1 MYRERINFQDEIVNT
16 LPGIRLGL
24 WQAKIRIQPSRP
36 GIIQWI
42 EKILSDF
49 RIKFKVEDISSIPVI
64 AETKDAYR
72 KLGKDPSRYRPSAEA
87 LCRRIAGG
95 KSLFRVNN
103 AVDILNAI
111 SIVSGYSIGGYDCE
125 KITGD
130 VVLGKGKDKEPYQAI
145 GRGDLNI
152 FNLPVLRDDLGPFGS
167 PTSDS
172 IRTMITGET
181 AQIMMVFF
189 DFSGKGDLGKVLE
202 STSMHYR
209 NLANVWDIMYAIQN
223 V

>member
-1 MYRERINFQDEIVNT
+1 MYPERIKFQNEIVNT
-16 LPGIRLGL
+16 LPEIRLGL
-24 WQAKIRIQPSRP
+24 WQAKIKIQPSGP
-36 GIIQWI
+36 DIIQWI
-42 EKILSDF
+42 EKVLSDF
-49 RIKFKVEDISSIPVI
+49 STTYRVEDISAIPVI
-64 AETKDAYR
+64 ADTKDAYR

-111 SIVSGYSIGGYDCE
+111 SISSGYSIGGYDCE

-130 VVLGKGKDKEPYQAI
+130 VVLGIGKDMEPYQAI

-152 FNLPVLRDDLGPFGS
+152 CNLPVLRDDLGPFGS

-172 IRTMITGET
+172 VRTMVTDSTTRFLMI
-181 AQIMMVFF
+181 FF
-189 DFSGKGDLGKVLE
+189 DFSGKGDLGKALE

-209 NLANVWDIMYAIQN
+209 NLADAEDIRIAIQN